1 MIGAPAAFA
10 LCGQCISR
18 NVNFQKSLWTNYAIQ
33 VNLRGIRE
41 IIVDKR
47 AYLK

>member
-1 MIGAPAAFA
+1 MTEYRAFPAH
-10 LCGQCISR
+10 
-18 NVNFQKSLWTNYAIQ
+18 VNFSNSLWTNYAIQ

-47 AYLK
+47 DDLK

>member
-1 MIGAPAAFA
+1 MTAFPAAFA
-10 LCGQCISR
+10 LRGQCFSR
-18 NVNFQKSLWTNYAIQ
+18 KVKFQKSLWTNYAIQ